1 MKSLLES
8 DGFQA
13 FMARLIVG
21 YLKFCYRTTR
31 WTHEGREAAEAVWA
45 QGGPALLLL
54 WHQRVHYAPACW
66 PLDRAQK
73 MAILVS
79 LSKSGD
85 FSVRTNTLFGY
96 HIIRGSAAKKTDPT
110 KQKGGAQAFRD
121 MLRWI
126 RAGNAVALTPDG
138 PRGPARDMTEGSLKL
153 SQMSGAPIILIG
165 QSSSRYLSLN
175 SWDRQR
181 IPLPFAVGAMLWEV
195 HPPIAPDADEAQLE
209 ARRIQLGE
217 RLSALTD
224 RADALTGAT
233 SGAA

>member
-1 MKSLLES
+1 MKALLES
-8 DGFQA
+8 DFFQKL
-13 FMARLIVG
+13 MAGLIVG

-31 WTHEGREAAEAVWA
+31 WTHEGREAAEAVWDK
-45 QGGPALLLL
+45 GGPALLLL

-96 HIIRGSAAKKTDPT
+96 HIIRGSAAKKSDPT

-153 SQMSGAPIILIG
+153 SQMSGAPVILIG
-165 QSSSRYLSLN
+165 QSSSRFLSLN

-181 IPLPFAVGAMLWEV
+181 IPLPFAKGAMLWEV
-195 HPPIAPDADEAQLE
+195 HPAIAPDASEEAVE
-209 ARRIQLGE
+209 ALRVELGT

-224 RADALTGAT
+224 RADQMTGA
-233 SGAA
+233 A